1 MGAAISIP
9 SGGLFYELSTADAIF
24 QQDIVNLGKFG
35 HAQKAGLSAKSTIE
49 AHSKQDFIDNYNFF
63 G

>member
-24 QQDIVNLGKFG
+24 QQDIVNLGKFR
-35 HAQKAGLSAKSTIE
+35 HAKKGGSVRKKPNRSTFKARLYR
-49 AHSKQDFIDNYNFF
+49 QL
-63 G
+63 